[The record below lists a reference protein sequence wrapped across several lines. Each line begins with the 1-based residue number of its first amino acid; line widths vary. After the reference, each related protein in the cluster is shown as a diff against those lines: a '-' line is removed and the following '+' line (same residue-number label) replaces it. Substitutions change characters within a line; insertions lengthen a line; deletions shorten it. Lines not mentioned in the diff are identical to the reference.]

1 MAYSKSKDNEKKI
14 ALENV
19 NAMFIEAEKQSSR
32 NIEISNK
39 LVKSSLQV
47 LMKFRLKL
55 PKEYK
60 NKFCKN
66 CKTYFVHG
74 VNCRVRTRKGKLI
87 YFCFECKRFIRKNI
101 TPNKIIK

>member
-1 MAYSKSKDNEKKI
+1 MAYSKSKDNEKKA

-19 NAMFIEAEKQSSR
+19 NAMFSEANNQS
-32 NIEISNK
+32 IKHIDISNK
-39 LVKSSLQV
+39 LVKSALQI

-60 NKFCKN
+60 NRFCKN
-66 CKTYFVHG
+66 CKTYFVYG
-74 VNCRVRTRKGKLI
+74 VNCRVRTRNGKLI

-101 TPNKIIK
+101 TPNKIN